1 MSKKL
6 LAYRHFLKI
15 FPFLLLVILVSGCG
29 LRNLATGK
37 IAPPTVTLQAVTVY
51 PPESECWP
59 LTAKLQLHNPNPE
72 PLRILGY
79 DYAVAIAGTDLV
91 QGESVA
97 SVTLPAEG
105 DSLVEIPILL
115 KMNAVPKTLK
125 ALLLQERL
133 KYTLSGGFR
142 LASVLGGLRVPFHFN
157 GEITRKEGLERLREF
172 LQSNT

>member
-6 LAYRHFLKI
+6 LANCYFSKML
-15 FPFLLLVILVSGCG
+15 PFCILVILSGCG

-37 IAPPTVTLQAVTVY
+37 IAPPEVALQAVTVY
-51 PPESECWP
+51 PPESQCWP
-59 LTAKLQLHNPNPE
+59 LTAKLRLHNPNPE

-79 DYAVAIAGTDLV
+79 DYTVAIAGTDLV
-91 QGESVA
+91 QGESVD

-125 ALLLQERL
+125 AFLLQDRL
-133 KYTLSGGFR
+133 SYTLTGGFR
-142 LASVLGGLRVPFHFN
+142 LASVLGGFRVPFHFH
-157 GEITRKEGLERLREF
+157 GELTRKEGLERLREF